1 MRNNLKNKW
10 FAKLLIVVVFSLPIG
25 LFAQDESTEDAA
37 TSTATIK
44 LTFDEVDSVKVC
56 RATVTA
62 DNKPVEGVE
71 VKFFAKRFFGI
82 LPLIPN
88 GKSIA
93 TDENGEAIVDFPKEL
108 PGDCNGTIVVIAKV
122 EEDENYGDFEA
133 VDSVKW
139 GTIISLAEQEEEWHQ
154 RSLSATGDRAPIY
167 LLSAA
172 GVIIVIV
179 WGILMYVIYSLVRIK
194 KAGKIAN

>member
-10 FAKLLIVVVFSLPIG
+10 LAKLLIVVVFSLPIG
-25 LFAQDESTEDAA
+25 LFAQDEPTEDEA
-37 TSTATIK
+37 TSSATIK

-56 RATVTA
+56 KATVVA

-93 TDENGEAIVDFPKEL
+93 TNENGEAIVDFPQEL
-108 PGDCNGTIVVIAKV
+108 PGDSNGTIVVIAKV
-122 EEDENYGDFEA
+122 EEDENYGDFET

-139 GTIISLAEQEEEWHQ
+139 GSIISLAEQEEEWHQ

-194 KAGKIAN
+194 KAGKINS